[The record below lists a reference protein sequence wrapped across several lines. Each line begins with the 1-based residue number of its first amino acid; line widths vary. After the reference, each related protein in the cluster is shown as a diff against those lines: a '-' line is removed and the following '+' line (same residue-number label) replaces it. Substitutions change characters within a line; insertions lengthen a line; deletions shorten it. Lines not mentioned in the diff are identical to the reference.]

1 MLSKAALKSRYLQ
14 YRGSYVVYLV
24 MRFMAKLY
32 KTLFVA
38 CNDIIVPTIWGAKFL
53 LPNGP
58 SFAESRYQTLMRGM
72 VEPEWRDYFDQFV
85 IISRVFIDIGTASDG
100 YYTIRARK
108 LNPKIKVV
116 AVEPCQNEF
125 KYLLQNIKLNSC
137 TDKVIPVNVAL
148 GRKQGVVELSNQQV
162 TCLTLDDLVQN
173 LQLPSVD
180 VIKIDVKGPGAEM
193 LWGGLKTVHSYKPII
208 FFEVHNAFEKQ
219 AVREL
224 RRRGYEVVKKGG
236 DSIYATPHT
245 QGVMKALKELLTHH
259 GFEVVHVK
267 GAPGVEQGAEC
278 VGLPD

>member
-1 MLSKAALKSRYLQ
+1 MLKKTMFSSTLSKATLKSRYLQ

-38 CNDIIVPTIWGAKFL
+38 RNDIIVPTIWGAKFL
-53 LPNGP
+53 LPKES
-58 SFAESRYQTLMRGM
+58 SFAESRYLTLMWGM
-72 VEPEWRDYFDQFV
+72 VEPRWRDYFDQFV
-85 IISRVFIDIGTASDG
+85 VRSRVFIDIGAASDG
-100 YYTIRARK
+100 YYAIRACK

-125 KYLLQNIKLNSC
+125 KYLLQNIELNSC

-148 GRKQGVVELSNQQV
+148 GRKQGMVELSNQQV

-180 VIKIDVKGPGAEM
+180 IIKIDVEGTGAEI
-193 LWGGLKTVHSYKPII
+193 LSGSLKTVHSYKPII

-224 RRRGYEVVKKGG
+224 RRRGYEVVERGG
-236 DSIYATPHT
+236 DMYICYPHT
-245 QGVMKALKELLTHH
+245 RAR
-259 GFEVVHVK
+259 
-267 GAPGVEQGAEC
+267 
-278 VGLPD
+278 